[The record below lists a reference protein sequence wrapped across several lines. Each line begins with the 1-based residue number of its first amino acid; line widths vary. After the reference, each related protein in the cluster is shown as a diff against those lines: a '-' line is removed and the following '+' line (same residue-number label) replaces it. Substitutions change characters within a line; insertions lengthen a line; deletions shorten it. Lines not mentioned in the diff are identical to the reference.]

1 MIRKLFPPAGL
12 LLVLCVA
19 AQLGAAQTIEKRVVF
34 AKGKYS
40 ATYAHKLPSRY
51 ADYDAYVLRAKKGQ
65 TLTVKLHADDPNAY
79 ISIYE
84 IKVLGP
90 DEDSMIGDIEYN
102 IHDSGQAHCRLPANT
117 ASRFTARD
125 QLTDAPAAVI
135 RSKYLSVDLS

>member
-12 LLVLCVA
+12 LLVLCAA

-65 TLTVKLHADDPNAY
+65 TLAVKLLADDPNAY
-79 ISIYE
+79 IAIYE

-90 DEDSMIGDIEYN
+90 DEDSMIGDIEYPREWSGKLPITSEYSVQVYGPRSIDGRAHGRYTIEIS
-102 IHDSGQAHCRLPANT
+102 IH
-117 ASRFTARD
+117 
-125 QLTDAPAAVI
+125 
-135 RSKYLSVDLS
+135 

>member
-90 DEDSMIGDIEYN
+90 DEDSIIGDIEYPRQW
-102 IHDSGQAHCRLPANT
+102 SGTLPITSEYSVQVYGPRSIDGRAHGSYT
-117 ASRFTARD
+117 IEIS
-125 QLTDAPAAVI
+125 I
-135 RSKYLSVDLS
+135 R